1 MALLSPH
8 HQKNVALSLLTLGTL
23 PGKSFLQIQKL
34 VKFKGESVI
43 PLCHHPICH
52 LNAKDKQDRKE
63 QVYRQSQVQVL
74 PLGKKKNTPMPFS
87 TELPE
92 YPTKRR
98 ERKGTFSH
106 FRLLLQLAKQ
116 SLVLE
121 SQN

>member
-1 MALLSPH
+1 M
-8 HQKNVALSLLTLGTL
+8 L

-43 PLCHHPICH
+43 SLCQH
-52 LNAKDKQDRKE
+52 LNVPLERK
-63 QVYRQSQVQVL
+63 RQATQKEVGLL
-74 PLGKKKNTPMPFS
+74 PEPTAGASIGEKENTPMPFS

-92 YPTKRR
+92 HPTKLC

-106 FRLLLQLAKQ
+106 FRLLLQLGKQ

-121 SQN
+121 NQN